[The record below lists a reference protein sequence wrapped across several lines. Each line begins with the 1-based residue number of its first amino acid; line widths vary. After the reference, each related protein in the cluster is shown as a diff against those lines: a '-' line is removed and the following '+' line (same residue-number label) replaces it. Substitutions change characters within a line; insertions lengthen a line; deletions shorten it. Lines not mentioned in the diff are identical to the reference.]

1 MKLNQKI
8 LSEDLFLVISIIN
21 YQIYIERGEEC
32 YLEIVVCMYIRIL
45 VGLNNLKLYFCYVN
59 YIFINIV
66 VNIIQKIKMKYIFIV
81 YIGNV

>member
-21 YQIYIERGEEC
+21 YQIYIERGKGC

-45 VGLNNLKLYFCYVN
+45 VNN
-59 YIFINIV
+59 
-66 VNIIQKIKMKYIFIV
+66 
-81 YIGNV
+81 

>member
-21 YQIYIERGEEC
+21 YQIYIERGKGC

-45 VGLNNLKLYFCYVN
+45 VNNLKLYFCYVN

>member
-45 VGLNNLKLYFCYVN
+45 VNNLKLYFCYVN
-59 YIFINIV
+59 YIFIKIV

>member
-45 VGLNNLKLYFCYVN
+45 VNNLKLYFCYVN

-66 VNIIQKIKMKYIFIV
+66 VNIILKIKMKYIFIV

>member
-45 VGLNNLKLYFCYVN
+45 VNNLILYFCYVN